1 MNSLLNKF
9 YEYLSDNNNDLLNF
23 IEPYS
28 YNVFNKMDYSP
39 IKNEIECQFNI
50 RGDYLIITVHKYT
63 RYSDFHIN
71 INSPDFISISELNRY
86 SDYISKLSTNISNL
100 IDLIKKFVEDEI

>member
-50 RGDYLIITVHKYT
+50 CGNYLIITVHKYNG
-63 RYSDFHIN
+63 YSSFHIN
-71 INSPDFISISELNRY
+71 INPPDFTSISELNRY

-100 IDLIKKFVEDEI
+100 IDLIKKFVEDEM